1 MRLLSRYTQAASR
14 ARALLAAMV
23 LGVSATL
30 LQAVPAYALDAG
42 TYLVGV
48 SPSYKDPVSGAV
60 EDPGNN
66 EAIGQGMTER
76 LCGNVG
82 LLEVDASGETYLTV
96 RYYLSQFIGDV
107 TFEERVS
114 GGSFK
119 GLSYTEMQTKEPVE
133 GSTDLEEKYGY
144 TDYRM
149 KITDMGSTFRG
160 KAYVEPMGRNV
171 VYFFTVSGP
180 RKGTGD
186 FITAQNAGGKQTT
199 GAQPSQAAVS
209 PAVPSSAG
217 GGSQTGGGA
226 AAGNSASQAAVLPGE
241 TLGSVENGINGS
253 GNVND
258 AVTGIPQK
266 PAAVQ
271 ESQPDVIE
279 EIAGSVSG
287 QEGAGEDLS
296 LQTGYDL
303 AAVPTEE
310 ARELTAPILEEATG
324 ITAMA
329 GGEELLEEEAQS
341 QKEDG
346 EENMNKSIMLVLVGL
361 AGGLLICFLFSG
373 LNRRGKGEGDSR
385 LASRRAKQREGQENK
400 EKDE

>member
-1 MRLLSRYTQAASR
+1 MRLSIGYTQAASR
-14 ARALLAAMV
+14 AKALLAAMA
-23 LGVSATL
+23 LGVSAAL
-30 LQAVPAYALDAG
+30 WSAAPAYALDAG

-48 SPSYKDPVSGAV
+48 APSYKDPVNGSV

-119 GLSYTEMQTKEPVE
+119 SLSYTEMQTKEPVE

-186 FITAQNAGGKQTT
+186 FITAQNAGGEQIK
-199 GAQPSQAAVS
+199 GADPSQTAVS
-209 PAVPSSAG
+209 PAAPSSAG
-217 GGSQTGGGA
+217 SGSQTGGGT

-241 TLGSVENGINGS
+241 TLGSVENGVNGS

-266 PAAVQ
+266 PAAAQ
-271 ESQPDVIE
+271 ESQPEAVTDE
-279 EIAGSVSG
+279 GSISG
-287 QEGAGEDLS
+287 QESDGTEDLS
-296 LQTGYDL
+296 LKTGYDL
-303 AAVPTEE
+303 AAVPTKE

-329 GGEELLEEEAQS
+329 GGEEVLEEQAEA

-346 EENMNKSIMLVLVGL
+346 EENTNKSIMLVLVGL
-361 AGGLLICFLFSG
+361 AGGLLICFIFSG
-373 LNRRGKGEGDSR
+373 LNRRGKNTGESR
-385 LASRRAKQREGQENK
+385 LADRRANGKEEQEDK
-400 EKDE
+400 K